1 MERLVF
7 NTAEHKLEELK
18 KYGFSRYKDEYSKL
32 EYGQLSDVDIEHYE
46 SYREKSRLAPYFTG
60 GIYKSIN
67 CNTNE
72 LYIKVSVYSY
82 EQCED
87 DFISKDYDFYVQDLI
102 KDGLV
107 IKEKKDERSHCN

>member
-7 NTAEHKLEELK
+7 NTAEHKLEELE

-46 SYREKSRLAPYFTG
+46 SYREKSMLLPYFTG

-87 DFISKDYDFYVQDLI
+87 DFISEDYDYYVQDLI

-107 IKEKKDERSHCN
+107 IKVNKDD

>member
-7 NTAEHKLEELK
+7 NTAEHKLKELE
-18 KYGFSRYKDEYSKL
+18 KYGFSKHRDEYSKL
-32 EYGQLSDVDIEHYE
+32 EYGQLSDIDIEHYE
-46 SYREKSRLAPYFTG
+46 SYREKSMVLPYFTG

-87 DFISKDYDFYVQDLI
+87 DFISRDYDFYVQDLI

-107 IKEKKDERSHCN
+107 VKVKKDV